1 MFRMMQNWDGNVLS
15 TGLILSAT
23 GLYFLVVL
31 IKISY
36 MSESE
41 LSTKVE
47 ESFKTVNEVLYWEK
61 LMLRLLLGVFCC

>member
-1 MFRMMQNWDGNVLS
+1 MMRNWDGNVLS

-41 LSTKVE
+41 LSAKVE